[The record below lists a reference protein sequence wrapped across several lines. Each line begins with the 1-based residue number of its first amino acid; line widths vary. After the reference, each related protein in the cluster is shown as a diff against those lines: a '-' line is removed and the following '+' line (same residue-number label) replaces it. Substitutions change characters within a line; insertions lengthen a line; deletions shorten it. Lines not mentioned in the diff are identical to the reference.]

1 MLLVDAMHKWIESR
15 IFELKAL
22 GKQKTKRGLADALGL
37 PDSRVPAIIAG
48 TRKLSFKDVMG
59 IAAYLELSFID
70 VAENF
75 GVYPGAFGRGVV
87 PVVGYV
93 GAGSEVFPIDD
104 HAQGDGLELVPLCI
118 KELRSGSTQ
127 GLFTLLSWNAEPIID
142 VGLVWATRIL
152 DIRPT

>member
-1 MLLVDAMHKWIESR
+1 MHKWIESR

-104 HAQGDGLELVPLCI
+104 HAQGDGLELVPHPAGMTNQDMVAARI
-118 KELRSGSTQ
+118 RGDSMYPMMRDG
-127 GLFTLLSWNAEPIID
+127 W
-142 VGLVWATRIL
+142 LVFY
-152 DIRPT
+152 IRHQIGVD